1 MPGTKLKILK
11 NKSLRA
17 FVIIRK
23 NTPALITVIKYLQFF
38 AVSLHLKFPYL
49 PYRLHGR
56 QPQTLH
62 FGELKKTG
70 ENLAI
75 IA

>member
-1 MPGTKLKILK
+1 MPVSKLKTLN

-17 FVIIRK
+17 FAIFGVL
-23 NTPALITVIKYLQFF
+23 TPTLNTVIKNLQFF

-49 PYRLHGR
+49 PYRLFGR

-62 FGELKKTG
+62 FGRFEKQ
-70 ENLAI
+70 EI
-75 IA
+75 I